1 MSLLEICQSLQDT
14 GVSTA
19 IRESIWGYPIVS
31 AIHVVGLAWFGGLV
45 LASKKLAGDLRTLK
59 QIGLAF
65 MLFTGLIVFA
75 SQPVRYY
82 GSAAFRIKLLLL
94 VLIGLNG
101 WLLRGRSKLS
111 AAISLLLWAAILFA
125 SRGIAFF

>member
-1 MSLLEICQSLQDT
+1 MSILEICQSLQET
-14 GVSTA
+14 GISTA

-31 AIHVVGLAWFGGLV
+31 AIHVVGLAWFGGLI
-45 LASKKLAGDLRTLK
+45 LAPNELAGELRTLK

-65 MLFTGLIVFA
+65 LLFSGFVVFA

-82 GSAAFRIKLLLL
+82 GSAAFRVKLLLL

-101 WLLRGRSKLS
+101 WFLRGRSKLS
-111 AAISLLLWAAILFA
+111 AAISLMLWAAILFA

>member
-1 MSLLEICQSLQDT
+1 GISAT
-14 GVSTA
+14 
-19 IRESIWGYPIVS
+19 IRESTWGYPIVS

-45 LASKKLAGDLRTLK
+45 LASNQLAGDLRTLK

-65 MLFTGLIVFA
+65 LLFSGFIVFV

-94 VLIGLNG
+94 VLVGLNA
-101 WLLRGRSKLS
+101 WVLRGRGKRS